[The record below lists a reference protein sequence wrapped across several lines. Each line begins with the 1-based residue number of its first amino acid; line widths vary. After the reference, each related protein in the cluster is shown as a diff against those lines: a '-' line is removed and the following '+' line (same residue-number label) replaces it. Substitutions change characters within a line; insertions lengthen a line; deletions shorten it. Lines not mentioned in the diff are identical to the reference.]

1 MYQLGKF
8 AFSYRMSVSE
18 HWLGDHTAMA
28 HAETPNGTLESPAI
42 PFIVRL
48 IPTTLALTVAPQ
60 VLAPAERVT
69 ITGRLV
75 DVWGTPIPSGA
86 CNLTVDD
93 ETHSFVTDQAGA
105 FRWSALG
112 SEVGFGD
119 HLANSS
125 YHAEMPY
132 LSSQSGIE
140 GFTVNI
146 PTSIELIV
154 LNERVLLGNYLLGA
168 GTLFANGSEPLDG
181 QVVALSVDGRRTNNL
196 TTGSAGTFAFSID
209 TSDIESGS
217 HILKAEFLNRTVVF
231 RYCSNSSTFTVYVR
245 GTSGYPFWPII
256 PGWGD
261 LGPMDSIPD
270 LFFGRTGYIA
280 WLVVIAMVVAVV
292 KAAQRRNAAMAL
304 RKVEGEEA
312 MRTGL
317 SKIPADEWEPGAARA
332 EAKLEAR
339 PPDDPNAKVVWM
351 YNNLLQFLA
360 GKRRVTI
367 MDNMTHW
374 EIARFLK
381 MIGYPTRAVER
392 LTQLFEKA
400 FYSGSEI
407 SEDEVER
414 MSDLSEEIKVA
425 ERRVEP
431 LAT

>member
-1 MYQLGKF
+1 
-8 AFSYRMSVSE
+8 
-18 HWLGDHTAMA
+18 
-28 HAETPNGTLESPAI
+28 
-42 PFIVRL
+42 
-48 IPTTLALTVAPQ
+48 
-60 VLAPAERVT
+60 
-69 ITGRLV
+69 
-75 DVWGTPIPSGA
+75 
-86 CNLTVDD
+86 
-93 ETHSFVTDQAGA
+93 
-105 FRWSALG
+105 
-112 SEVGFGD
+112 
-119 HLANSS
+119 
-125 YHAEMPY
+125 
-132 LSSQSGIE
+132 
-140 GFTVNI
+140 
-146 PTSIELIV
+146 
-154 LNERVLLGNYLLGA
+154 
-168 GTLFANGSEPLDG
+168 
-181 QVVALSVDGRRTNNL
+181 
-196 TTGSAGTFAFSID
+196 
-209 TSDIESGS
+209 
-217 HILKAEFLNRTVVF
+217 
-231 RYCSNSSTFTVYVR
+231 
-245 GTSGYPFWPII
+245 
-256 PGWGD
+256 
-261 LGPMDSIPD
+261 
-270 LFFGRTGYIA
+270 
-280 WLVVIAMVVAVV
+280 MVVAVV

-332 EAKLEAR
+332 EATLEAR

>member
-1 MYQLGKF
+1 
-8 AFSYRMSVSE
+8 
-18 HWLGDHTAMA
+18 MA

-48 IPTTLALTVAPQ
+48 IPTTLTLTIAPQ

-69 ITGRLV
+69 VTGRLV
-75 DVWGTPIPSGA
+75 DVWGAPIPSGA

-93 ETHSFVTDQAGA
+93 ETRSFVTDQAGA

-119 HLANSS
+119 HIANAS

-181 QVVALSVDGRRTNNL
+181 QAVALSVDGRRIDNL

-209 TSDIESGS
+209 TSDMGSGS

-231 RYCSNSSTFTVYVR
+231 RYCSNSSSFTVYVR
-245 GTSGYPFWPII
+245 GTSAYPFWPII
-256 PGWGD
+256 PGWGE
-261 LGPMDSIPD
+261 LGPIDSIPD
-270 LFFGRTGYIA
+270 LFFGRTGYLA
-280 WLVVIAMVVAVV
+280 WLVVIALVVAVV

-304 RKVEGEEA
+304 QKVEGEKA
-312 MRTGL
+312 MRTGPSTL
-317 SKIPADEWEPGAARA
+317 PGDGWEPGPVHA
-332 EAKLEAR
+332 ETPQETG
-339 PPDDPNAKVVWM
+339 PPDDPNARVVWM
-351 YNNLLQFLA
+351 YNDLLQFLVRR
-360 GKRRVTI
+360 RRVTI
-367 MDNMTHW
+367 VDTMTHW

-381 MIGYPTRAVER
+381 MIGYPTKAIER

-400 FYSGSEI
+400 FYSGSDM
-407 SEDEVER
+407 SEDEAER